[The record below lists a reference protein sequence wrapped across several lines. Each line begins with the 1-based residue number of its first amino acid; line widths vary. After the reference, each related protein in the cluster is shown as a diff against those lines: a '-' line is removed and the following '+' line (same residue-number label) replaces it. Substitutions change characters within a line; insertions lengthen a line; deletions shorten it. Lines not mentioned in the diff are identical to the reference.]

1 MSFKQQLLNERSNFW
16 HSQFSIK
23 LLTNG
28 TSVIV
33 QGLSEKD
40 SPKKG
45 DKAAA
50 KQAEP
55 KKAAADAA
63 AASPKT
69 DSKLKKRTE
78 VEMEAKFISK

>member
-1 MSFKQQLLNERSNFW
+1 
-16 HSQFSIK
+16 
-23 LLTNG
+23 
-28 TSVIV
+28 V
-33 QGLSEKD
+33 
-40 SPKKG
+40 
-45 DKAAA
+45 AA